1 MKLAAKISVVTGAST
16 GIGQAIAVGF
26 SQEGAT
32 VYLTARSEAGL
43 KETKKLIEA
52 NGGKAEILPSD
63 LSQSEDIKKLIA
75 KIKSLTKKVDIFANV
90 AGIWY
95 GAGEVY
101 ARKDYQTFD
110 QKVILDTYMVGTVA
124 PSLLI
129 HGLLPLMPERGK
141 ILNISG
147 TFTNGAKG

>member
-63 LSQSEDIKKLIA
+63 LNHLEEIFK
-75 KIKSLTKKVDIFANV
+75 TEKVDDIFFV
-90 AGIWY
+90 SD
-95 GAGEVY
+95 VF
-101 ARKDYQTFD
+101 RK
-110 QKVILDTYMVGTVA
+110 K
-124 PSLLI
+124 
-129 HGLLPLMPERGK
+129 
-141 ILNISG
+141 
-147 TFTNGAKG
+147 